1 MRAAGETGNT
11 PVASQCAKGEGSM
24 RKIIISIIVFL
35 LACCFCPCS
44 GRNTAQD
51 AERTGGAELESE
63 FPDIESEE
71 EKEMAS
77 PDGKETELKEYYTR
91 KSRIQDVAGDP
102 VFVYAN

>member
-1 MRAAGETGNT
+1 MR
-11 PVASQCAKGEGSM
+11 KII
-24 RKIIISIIVFL
+24 KIIISIIVFL

-44 GRNTAQD
+44 GRNTAQY
-51 AERTGGAELESE
+51 AERTGGAESE

-77 PDGKETELKEYYTR
+77 PDGKETKLKEYYTR
-91 KSRIQDVAGDP
+91 KSRIQDVAGDT